1 VDTLPATSSD
11 STVVGGLVGQ
21 NNKGLIADSF
31 AVGKTIGG
39 GGDSV
44 VGGLVGNNNEASIS
58 NSYAKGS
65 VSSNV
70 CDECGG
76 IVGTNSGSISSSYST
91 ALLNVSRG
99 QVGGLIG
106 DDEPDDLTND
116 YWDLETSGITDPSQ
130 GAGNVSND
138 PGITGLTDA
147 QLKSGLPAGFDLT
160 IWAQS
165 PDINNGYPYLLANP
179 PPK

>member
-1 VDTLPATSSD
+1 
-11 STVVGGLVGQ
+11 
-21 NNKGLIADSF
+21 
-31 AVGKTIGG
+31 
-39 GGDSV
+39 
-44 VGGLVGNNNEASIS
+44 
-58 NSYAKGS
+58 
-65 VSSNV
+65 
-70 CDECGG
+70 
-76 IVGTNSGSISSSYST
+76 
-91 ALLNVSRG
+91 
-99 QVGGLIG
+99 VGGLIG